1 MARSTSYL
9 APWAPGYNKQELR
22 EQLNQRYKRST
33 KKMLKEAGM
42 DYSMSRGYYYT
53 EDDDWG
59 PKPKQPPEKT
69 IRLATGRKVKVY
81 DNDLGGG
88 VEYNNAINANND
100 MELSDYISTANF
112 KYAIDGCGHIAK
124 LEYAPY
130 RTMMRVTFQPETYNG
145 HTWGRDD
152 MAVYFRVPT
161 TVFGE
166 LYWLA
171 ESKQTSGIGA
181 YGSPR
186 HTLGVRF
193 WDLVRIRGKR
203 QAGRFPYTIE
213 NIREYTKKGRPV
225 SGYKLQEAAKQQE
238 ADINQAAA
246 FGEESVE
253 SLNATAAAFK
263 KAKQRIDQEKT
274 NATDKD
280 EALATMFG
288 NAKNA
293 EQSLNNYGTM
303 FKDKRLRE
311 SYTSLSTITD
321 KYNFL
326 VKHGIIDDYL
336 EEDL

>member
-9 APWAPGYNKQELR
+9 PPWAPGYNKQELR

-42 DYSMSRGYYYT
+42 GYSMSRGYYYI
-53 EDDDWG
+53 EDDNWG
-59 PKPKQPPEKT
+59 PKPKTPPEKT
-69 IRLATGRKVKVY
+69 VRLATGRTVKVY

-88 VEYNNAINANND
+88 VEYNTAVASD
-100 MELSDYISTANF
+100 TELSDYISTANF

-130 RTMMRVTFQPETYNG
+130 RTMMRVTFQSESFNG

-152 MAVYFRVPT
+152 VAVFFRVPT

-171 ESKQTSGIGA
+171 ESKTTSGEGA

-193 WDLVRIRGKR
+193 WDLVRIRGSR
-203 QAGRFPYTIE
+203 TAGRFPYTIE
-213 NIREYTKKGRPV
+213 HIRDYAKKTKPV
-225 SGYKLQEAAKQQE
+225 SEYKMQQD
-238 ADINQAAA
+238 AQQAAT

-253 SLNATAAAFK
+253 DLNATTKAFK
-263 KAKQRIDQEKT
+263 EAQKRISKELK
-274 NATDKD
+274 NSTDKD
-280 EALATMFG
+280 DAIASMYGSAQNASRGLDNYANMFR
-288 NAKNA
+288 
-293 EQSLNNYGTM
+293 
-303 FKDKRLRE
+303 DKRVRDD
-311 SYTSLSTITD
+311 YASLQTLTD

-326 VKHGIIDDYL
+326 VSRGIIDDFL
-336 EEDL
+336 EEEY